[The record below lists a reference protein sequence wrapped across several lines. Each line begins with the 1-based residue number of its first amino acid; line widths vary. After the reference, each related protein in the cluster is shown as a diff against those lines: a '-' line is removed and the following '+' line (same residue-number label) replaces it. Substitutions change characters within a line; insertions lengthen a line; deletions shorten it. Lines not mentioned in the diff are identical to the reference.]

1 MSEVVEIVVV
11 YPLVAG
17 SIVLRTELDWERDR
31 PPSVTDGAVHVFR
44 VESDRPFLY
53 FKPVLRIGVETL
65 WARGENMLVAR
76 GEDRRVVYPHF
87 RDLDVCGECEVKR
100 VPSALSIAGLRIRV
114 FEPAGYR
121 ENSARRYPV
130 LYMQDGQ
137 NLFFDQEAFA
147 GRSWH
152 VQDTLQSLEAMNLI
166 ESALVVGIYPEDRMK
181 QYTNPGYDEYG
192 RLIVGDLV
200 PWVDATYRTLPSPKH
215 RCVMGS
221 SLGGVVSFHLAWS
234 HPEVFGA
241 TACLSST
248 FGHQDDLARRVRE
261 ESSRPIRIYLDSGW
275 PRDNYEVTLGMRNLL
290 LSAGYRNGHDLQ
302 HFAFPGARHD
312 EQAWGSRLH
321 LPLQFLLGR
330 DARDSRI
337 PAVA

>member
-1 MSEVVEIVVV
+1 MSEPFEIVVV
-11 YPLVAG
+11 YPCTAG
-17 SIVLRTELDWERDR
+17 AMSVRTEIDWDLDAE
-31 PPSVTDGAVHVFR
+31 PVASDGVVHVFR
-44 VESDRPFLY
+44 VAGDRPFLY
-53 FKPVLRIGVETL
+53 FKPLLRDGGESL
-65 WARGENMLVAR
+65 WARGENALIVR
-76 GEDRRVVYPHF
+76 GEARRVVYPHF
-87 RDLDVCGECEVKR
+87 RNGLVCGECEVKR

-137 NLFFDQEAFA
+137 NLFFDDEAFA

-152 VQDTLQSLEAMNLI
+152 VQDAIQSLEAMNLI
-166 ESALVVGIYPEDRMK
+166 DSALVVGIYPEDRMR
-181 QYTNPGYDEYG
+181 QYTRPGYDEYG
-192 RLIVGDLV
+192 RAVVGDLV
-200 PWVDATYRTLPSPKH
+200 PWIDATFRTLPSPQH
-215 RCVMGS
+215 RGLIGS
-221 SLGGVVSFHLAWS
+221 SLGGVVSMHLAWA
-234 HPEVFGA
+234 HPEVFGSA
-241 TACLSST
+241 ACLSST
-248 FGHQDDLARRVRE
+248 FGHRDDLAQRVRSE
-261 ESSRPIRIYLDSGW
+261 PRRPIRLYLDSGW

-290 LSAGYRNGHDLQ
+290 IASGFRLGHDLQ

-330 DARDSRI
+330 DLHDSRI